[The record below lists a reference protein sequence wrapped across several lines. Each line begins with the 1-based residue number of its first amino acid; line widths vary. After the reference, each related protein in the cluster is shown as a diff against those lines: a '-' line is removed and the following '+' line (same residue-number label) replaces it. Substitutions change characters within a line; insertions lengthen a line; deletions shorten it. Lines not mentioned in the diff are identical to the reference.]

1 MSDIYKIKK
10 AFIIPLIIIVTLL
23 FLLFVLSIFKGQV
36 WENIVLFILFLVP
49 LLVAIETIRREIIIH
64 DDGLTI
70 KKFFRSKKFTWVEIT
85 QLAVVALK
93 KKVYFLLT
101 TTRGFY
107 IFSNLYENHP
117 LLIGTLVNRLGDEKV
132 EIEVKNYLNNPV
144 ERMSLVVMCWIA
156 VFVIGAVV
164 ILKVSGI

>member
-1 MSDIYKIKK
+1 MQDIYKIKR
-10 AFIIPLIIIVTLL
+10 AFIIPLITIVTLL
-23 FLLFVLSIFKGQV
+23 FLLFLISIFKGQM
-36 WENIVLFILFLVP
+36 WENIILFLMFFIS
-49 LLVAIETIRREIIIH
+49 LLVGIETFRREIIINNNE
-64 DDGLTI
+64 LTI
-70 KKFFRSKKFTWVEIT
+70 KKFFRSKEFTWSEIT

-101 TTRGFY
+101 TTKGFY

-117 LLIGTLVNRLGDEKV
+117 LLISALVNRLGDEKV

-144 ERMSLVVMCWIA
+144 ERLSLIVMSWIA
-156 VFVIGAVV
+156 VLVIGAIV